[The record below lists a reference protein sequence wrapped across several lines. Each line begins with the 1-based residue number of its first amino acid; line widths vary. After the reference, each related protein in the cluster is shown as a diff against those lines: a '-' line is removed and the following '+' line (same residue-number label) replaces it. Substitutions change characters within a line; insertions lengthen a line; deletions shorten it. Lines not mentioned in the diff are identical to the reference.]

1 MNSEETVFQQK
12 QESLFITPFESAV
25 RQFETAS
32 NLIIDFVDVVSEYV
46 LACASAEVLNR
57 ILKCSVH
64 KSIFEELKLNN
75 NLLGPTPFN
84 IISNYHESHNMH

>member
-32 NLIIDFVDVVSEYV
+32 NLIIDFVDVVSAHV
-46 LACASAEVLNR
+46 LGS
-57 ILKCSVH
+57 
-64 KSIFEELKLNN
+64 
-75 NLLGPTPFN
+75 GPIDLITE
-84 IISNYHESHNMH
+84 I